1 MKYQEEEISEL
12 FFVPYKDFKKMLED
26 RQPDLLRHDE
36 EFEILFDLFDSE
48 AGASDHYDFWNE
60 HIKYV
65 LEESVKLANEYGA
78 DIEIVSLGALLHDI
92 ALINKVGDRKDHHVN
107 SEIIAR
113 KVLDDL
119 DYNPKRKE
127 RVLKCVYNHRSSK
140 NAESIEETCVADAD
154 ILAHFDNI
162 PMLFHSAFVR
172 NDVELND
179 INK

>member
-1 MKYQEEEISEL
+1 MKYQEEENSEL
-12 FFVPYKDFKKMLED
+12 FFVPYKDFKKMIGD

-48 AGASDHYDFWNE
+48 ADASDHYDFWDE

-65 LEESVKLANEYGA
+65 LEESVKLADQYGA

-113 KVLDDL
+113 KVL
-119 DYNPKRKE
+119 YNLGYDSGKKE
-127 RVLKCVYNHRSSK
+127 
-140 NAESIEETCVADAD
+140 
-154 ILAHFDNI
+154 
-162 PMLFHSAFVR
+162 
-172 NDVELND
+172 
-179 INK
+179 